1 MCPMT
6 GTTRQNSTEK
16 VHRVF
21 ERFKLD
27 PNVVSLSMV
36 QQPWLRQLKGFYK
49 TFIGCTGMSYRW
61 VEITDIVVNHCM
73 INQENLYG
81 DHVHIFSKTI
91 NKNDS
96 LTVKDW

>member
-1 MCPMT
+1 MCPMM

-36 QQPWLRQLKGFYK
+36 QQP
-49 TFIGCTGMSYRW
+49 
-61 VEITDIVVNHCM
+61 
-73 INQENLYG
+73 
-81 DHVHIFSKTI
+81 
-91 NKNDS
+91 
-96 LTVKDW
+96 